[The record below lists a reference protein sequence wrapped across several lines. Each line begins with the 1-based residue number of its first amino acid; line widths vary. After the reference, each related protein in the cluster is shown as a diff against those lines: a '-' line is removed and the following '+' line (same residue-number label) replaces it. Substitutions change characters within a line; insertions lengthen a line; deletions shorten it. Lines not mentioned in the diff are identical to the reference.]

1 MRRPTKIEG
10 VARRV
15 APFALA
21 LTALGSASGCGVF
34 ASQKDHDALVTK
46 NESLEKSIEAEKADI
61 AAMKS
66 DLEATRARLDNALR
80 ANADRGS
87 DIMSERAR
95 VNELA
100 GRVDEVAHNVDEVKK
115 DLSASR
121 SELDKR
127 IDDMKRAQEAQQ
139 PKPPPVTI
147 PPDNRAHFAAIE
159 TAYAAKDWEL
169 VRTLGREFLSRYP
182 TDDKADDVAYE
193 MGDANLKDNRPSS
206 ALGEFNRVLRASPPS
221 NVLDKTLYAM
231 GESYLLLHDCENAKL
246 AFESCASRF
255 GKTKLGQ
262 DARAQVTSIAK
273 AKPGTCAP

>member
-1 MRRPTKIEG
+1 MALRSRRSLFARSLVV
-10 VARRV
+10 VASV
-15 APFALA
+15 SSLA
-21 LTALGSASGCGVF
+21 GCGVF
-34 ASQKDHDALVTK
+34 ASQKDHEALAAK
-46 NESLEKSIEAEKADI
+46 NENLEKTVESQKADI

-66 DLEATRARLDNALR
+66 DLEATRGRLDNALR

-100 GRVDEVAHNVDEVKK
+100 GRLDEVGHNVDEVKK
-115 DLSASR
+115 DLAASR

-147 PPDNRAHFAAIE
+147 PADNHAHFAAIE
-159 TAYAAKDWEL
+159 AAYAAKDWEL
-169 VRTLGREFLSRYP
+169 VRTLGREFTSRYP
-182 TDDKADDVAYE
+182 TDDKVDDVAFE

-206 ALGEFNRVLRASPPS
+206 ALGEFNRVLKASPPS

-255 GKTKLGQ
+255 GKTKIGQ
-262 DARAQVTSIAK
+262 EARAQVTGIAK